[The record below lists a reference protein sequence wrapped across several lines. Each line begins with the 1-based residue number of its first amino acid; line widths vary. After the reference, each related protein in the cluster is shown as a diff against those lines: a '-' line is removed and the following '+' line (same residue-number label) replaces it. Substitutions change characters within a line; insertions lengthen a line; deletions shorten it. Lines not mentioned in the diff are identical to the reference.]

1 MFRFGLLYKFDL
13 KNNKS
18 SLHYK
23 NPSFS
28 RGFFIFDFM
37 RQLSLSIL
45 FLFLLQGCFLS
56 ENPIKTSMKN
66 DNFLTEILK
75 NKEEYEIQIA
85 YTEITRDKDGKPVF
99 RDFEFQVDEEKYFY
113 PASTIKLPII
123 VLTLDKINEL
133 RATGIDITPKS
144 KILIS
149 SIHEEN
155 NQVQKDSITSF
166 QNLIADVF
174 LVSDNSASNVLI
186 DFIGYNNF
194 NAKMAKAGFKN
205 TYLNHKF
212 NPDPYVKNN
221 WQIKTV
227 KNEIISSN
235 ENQIIITAEQNTLGL
250 KKGKNRFQNGKV
262 VPGAIDFSQKN
273 RSSITDMHNILKR
286 IIFPLKFDKDKTF
299 NLNVED
305 YDFLR
310 YWMSRFTYEDIGD
323 KFKTEKKYFDSYNK
337 FFIHGE
343 DTIVNDRNIR
353 VYNKIGQAFGTSV
366 DNAYIKNYQD
376 DVEFFL
382 TATIYT
388 NKNKTINDNVYEYNQ
403 TAIPFLSKLS
413 KSIYSRLSK

>member
-1 MFRFGLLYKFDL
+1 MFRFGSLYKFDL

-235 ENQIIITAEQNTLGL
+235 EDQIIITAEQNTLGL

-286 IIFPLKFDKDKTF
+286 IIFPLKLDKDKTF